1 MRVLPVQVLI
11 GKYILGGRL
20 AAILSTA
27 TSALLSLLLPPLA
40 YLISGT
46 VVALVTLRKGAAYGY
61 KTMAASLLLLVLFTL
76 IAGLPPQ
83 LAIGYALAIWLPVS
97 IVAVVLR
104 WTESQ
109 GLTLLAAGTLSG
121 LFIVSMYVLLPDVP
135 ALWQNWFARMLEQSV
150 PAEEIARY
158 QEALEP
164 AAVLFN
170 AIISVGVMLNMMMS
184 VLLAR
189 WWQSKLFNQGAFRKE
204 FFALRL
210 PSVLLPVSGALVVL
224 TFVLSGAAQGMVR
237 DLLFIMVF
245 MYMVQG
251 VSSVHRVVQRY
262 GMSSGWLV
270 MMYCMLILVPQIGV
284 LIACLGMTDV
294 YVNWRKKNEPPGTD
308 Q

>member
-1 MRVLPVQVLI
+1 M
-11 GKYILGGRL
+11 
-20 AAILSTA
+20 STA

-61 KTMAASLLLLVLFTL
+61 QTMAASLLLLFLFTL
-76 IAGLPPQ
+76 IAGLPQQ
-83 LAIGYALAIWLPVS
+83 LAIGYALTIWLPVS
-97 IVAVVLR
+97 IVAAVLR
-104 WTESQ
+104 WSESQ
-109 GLTLLAAGTLSG
+109 GLALLVAGILAG

-135 ALWQNWFARMLEQSV
+135 ALWQNWFARVLEQSSI

-210 PSVLLPVSGALVVL
+210 PSLLLPVSGALVVL
-224 TFVLSGAAQGMVR
+224 TFVLSGPAQGMVR
-237 DLLFIMVF
+237 DLLFITVF

-262 GMSSGWLV
+262 SLSPGWLV

-294 YVNWRKKNEPPGTD
+294 YINWRKKNEPPGTD